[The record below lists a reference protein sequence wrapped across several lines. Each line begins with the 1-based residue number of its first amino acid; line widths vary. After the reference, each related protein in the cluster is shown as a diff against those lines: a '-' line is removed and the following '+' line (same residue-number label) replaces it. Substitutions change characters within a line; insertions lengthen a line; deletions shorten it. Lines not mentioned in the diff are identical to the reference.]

1 MNFDEQ
7 IARIAAKLARAK
19 LTLGPRLDISEV
31 EAFEHRH
38 HVRLPEAYRQFLT
51 RIGNRGAG
59 PYGLEGLERWN
70 LHMVDDVDCF
80 SAPCI
85 LEPEMHDPEIYAEFL
100 KKGTFLRPFVNGEGV
115 TDEENCL
122 GCGMVT
128 VSHCGCNYFCALVV
142 SGPYA
147 GRIVYF
153 CAEERV
159 EPYFS
164 EDLDFLSWYER
175 WLDERAAGYN
185 LEYFGWGPTGDE
197 QALLRAYPK
206 LPKMVF
212 LRAITRCRRL
222 SAEGLK
228 VLWDSVRNPDPIR
241 EKALYALYKLNV
253 LAAPEHIT
261 LLEAIE
267 LSDGSL
273 WAKCILNRSRSLDR
287 RVEAQLVKVLERVR
301 AGVRRLYR
309 RGSVRDE

>member
-1 MNFDEQ
+1 
-7 IARIAAKLARAK
+7 
-19 LTLGPRLDISEV
+19 
-31 EAFEHRH
+31 
-38 HVRLPEAYRQFLT
+38 
-51 RIGNRGAG
+51 
-59 PYGLEGLERWN
+59 
-70 LHMVDDVDCF
+70 MVDDVDCF

-100 KKGTFLRPFVNGEGV
+100 RKGTFLRPFVNGEGV
-115 TDEENCL
+115 TDKENCL

-128 VSHCGCNYFCALVV
+128 VSHCGCTYFCTLVV

-164 EDLDFLSWYER
+164 EERDFLSWYER

-185 LEYFGWGPTGDE
+185 LHYFGWGPPGDE
-197 QALLRAYPK
+197 QALLKAYPK
-206 LPKMVF
+206 LPKTVF

-228 VLWDSVRNPDPIR
+228 ALWDSVGSPAPLVR
-241 EKALYALYKLNV
+241 ELALNALNNLKV
-253 LAAPEHIT
+253 LAAPEHIPV
-261 LLEAIE
+261 LEAIKT
-267 LSDGSL
+267 SDSNWACRL
-273 WAKCILNRSRSLDR
+273 RAKCILNRSRSFEHRL
-287 RVEAQLVKVLERVR
+287 EAQLVKVLERVR